1 MILTNKNYN
10 PFLKRDQINDSLD
23 IAIESCIK
31 LQNKIFEKLSEEL
44 VSDSLN
50 LKDSA
55 YIVQILTTSSKN
67 LWELTTRNDKDLAYL
82 GLRGELKI
90 EKEKDSSQVTHKQY
104 QLDFG
109 SNTMVCVRETK
120 VTDSNV
126 KKIEDV
132 INVFELK
139 GS

>member
-67 LWELTTRNDKDLAYL
+67 LWELTTRNDKDLA
-82 GLRGELKI
+82 
-90 EKEKDSSQVTHKQY
+90 
-104 QLDFG
+104 
-109 SNTMVCVRETK
+109 
-120 VTDSNV
+120 
-126 KKIEDV
+126 
-132 INVFELK
+132 
-139 GS
+139 